1 MSDYMNNIRE
11 IASRVNIGFYGNSGD
26 DFGEIYINRNGWTY
40 IGNDVSAPSDD
51 IMFER
56 RKQLTSYGTKVG
68 KYAVLDGTSKLDGQS
83 VIADLFTGLVSDVC
97 CDAQQNFTN
106 KKPNIVLFYTMTHN
120 MSQII
125 ITGHKAWVQF
135 PVDYDIVLHYDNI
148 FNGRSLGVESVPEG
162 CEIHRV
168 VGVNNETEK
177 TLTFR
182 VTDGS
187 AVEQAVTFIGANENS
202 IVVGLKSIELI
213 INKWSSGG
221 KCAKITYFSR
231 DINVNLQSD
240 EIESI
245 NIVEE
250 KASEVKELSYG
261 ITSNSCTVKIKD
273 TGMRFSSNLDL
284 MRKNKLVQPFIA
296 LKRYDADGN
305 PVKLSE
311 NDYYSLGNFYSD
323 SWEMSSNSAFITCK
337 AYDLLYG
344 LQDIYVDIPYKK
356 NSAGKY
362 EAPRN
367 MSAYDIIEC
376 LVKYTNEYKHARE
389 IRGMDIECELDVE
402 LKNRIAPIVLFDNSK
417 TVWETLQNVADF
429 AQCYIYANRQGKL
442 VASCDKKT
450 HNVVAE
456 QNGERSQKSYYIS
469 PKNSFSYSIPLQSK
483 CIINNVVMPYSYI
496 EKKEKESG
504 KEEEPLTIK
513 KEDLQV
519 TETDQ
524 GTVYSAYLE
533 LNNINIIFDKLEI
546 YGYINGTSQL
556 LNNQNIVIENTYSN
570 GIYLEFVGI
579 DYKEIKIEF
588 KINNGYEYK
597 ISNSEL
603 EVGSADKVGIR
614 INGVNEYSAKRS
626 MFMLAESES
635 TAKLLASAAAKR
647 ILDKYQKGVT
657 YTETEWIG
665 TPELELSAEIPCSNR
680 YEIDGNGQYVQ
691 SKFECMSNE
700 ITLEGGLRMKS
711 KLRKIGTG

>member
-1 MSDYMNNIRE
+1 MSEYMNNIRE
-11 IASRVNIGFYGNSGD
+11 IASRVSIGFYGNSGD
-26 DFGEIYINRNGWTY
+26 DFGEIYINRDGWAYTE
-40 IGNDVSAPSDD
+40 NEVNAPSDD
-51 IMFER
+51 FMSDKR
-56 RKQLTSYGTKVG
+56 NQLTSYGMKVC
-68 KYAVLDGTSKLDGQS
+68 KYAVLDGTSSLDGQS
-83 VIADLFTGLVSDVC
+83 VIADISTGLVSDVC
-97 CDAQQNFTN
+97 CDAQNNFTD
-106 KKPNIVLFYTMTHN
+106 KKPKIVLFYTMTHN

-125 ITGHKAWVQF
+125 ITGHKAWGQF
-135 PVDYDIVLHYDNI
+135 PVDYDIVLHYENI
-148 FNGRSLGVESVPEG
+148 FDGRSLGIESVPEG

-168 VGVNNETEK
+168 IGVNNETEK
-177 TLTFR
+177 TLTFH
-182 VTDGS
+182 VADGS
-187 AVEQAVTFIGANENS
+187 AVEQAVTFIGVNEKS

-213 INKWSSGG
+213 INRWSSGG

-245 NIVEE
+245 NIIEE

-296 LKRYDADGN
+296 LKRYDADGK

-311 NDYYSLGNFYSD
+311 NDYCPLGNFYSD
-323 SWEMSSNSAFITCK
+323 SWEMNSNSAFITCK

-376 LVKYTNEYKHARE
+376 LVKFTNEYKHARE

-402 LKNRIAPIVLFDNSK
+402 LKNRIAPIVFFDNSK

-429 AQCYIYANRQGKL
+429 AQCYIYTNRQGKL
-442 VASCDKKT
+442 VASCDKI
-450 HNVVAE
+450 AD
-456 QNGERSQKSYYIS
+456 QNDNQTQKQYYIS

-483 CIINNVVMPYSYI
+483 CIVNNVVMPYSYI
-496 EKKEKESG
+496 EKKKKETG
-504 KEEEPLTIK
+504 KEEESLTIK
-513 KEDLQV
+513 EEDLQV

-524 GTVYSAYLE
+524 GTVYSAYVE

-546 YGYINGTSQL
+546 RAFVNGVFQL
-556 LNNQNIVIENTYSN
+556 LGNAFKVVENLYYN
-570 GIYLEFVGI
+570 GIYIELVNI
-579 DYKEIKIEF
+579 DYGDIEIRYKT
-588 KINNGYEYK
+588 NNDYEYK
-597 ISNSEL
+597 ISNSEY
-603 EVGSADKVGIR
+603 EVGSSDKVGIR

-635 TAKLLASAAAKR
+635 TARLLASAAAKR

-665 TPELELSAEIPCSNR
+665 TPKLELSAEIPCSNR
-680 YEIDGNGQYVQ
+680 YEIDGNGQYIK
-691 SKFECMSNE
+691 SSFECMSNE

-711 KLRKIGTG
+711 KLRKRGSG